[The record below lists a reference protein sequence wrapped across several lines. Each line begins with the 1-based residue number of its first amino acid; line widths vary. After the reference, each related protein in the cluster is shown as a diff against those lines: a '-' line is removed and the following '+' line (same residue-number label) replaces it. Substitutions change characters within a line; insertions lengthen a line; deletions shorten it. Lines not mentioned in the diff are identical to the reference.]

1 MTIYSVTSFFAV
13 LIMILRLDC
22 TWMCTLLILKCQ
34 TSNPAPIF
42 SVCVKL
48 CVRIGLSVGP
58 VIQKGE
64 RYQGA
69 WKGGGG
75 KGARVTCTHNK
86 HFKHY
91 SRVKQLLGLVLPRC
105 CCFCLCWCCFCCC
118 CCCLMLLRLLLLF
131 VFGEIYGFQRIMV
144 HVGNERF
151 VFAFACHRSH
161 AAESSLAQTH
171 SHIPKHS
178 PLYQHFTLA
187 VITRDPLTVH

>member
-1 MTIYSVTSFFAV
+1 
-13 LIMILRLDC
+13 
-22 TWMCTLLILKCQ
+22 
-34 TSNPAPIF
+34 
-42 SVCVKL
+42 
-48 CVRIGLSVGP
+48 
-58 VIQKGE
+58 
-64 RYQGA
+64 
-69 WKGGGG
+69 
-75 KGARVTCTHNK
+75 
-86 HFKHY
+86 
-91 SRVKQLLGLVLPRC
+91 
-105 CCFCLCWCCFCCC
+105 
-118 CCCLMLLRLLLLF
+118 MLLRLLLLF